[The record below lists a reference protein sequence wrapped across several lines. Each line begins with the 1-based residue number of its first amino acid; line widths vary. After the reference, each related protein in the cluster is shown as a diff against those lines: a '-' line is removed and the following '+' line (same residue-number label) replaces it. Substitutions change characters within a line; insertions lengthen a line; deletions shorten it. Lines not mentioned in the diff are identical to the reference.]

1 MFQWITKIREKK
13 FKVEINYLSTLNKV
27 ILISLNQLK

>member
-1 MFQWITKIREKK
+1 MFQGITKIREKEL
-13 FKVEINYLSTLNKV
+13 KVEINYLSTLNKV